1 MRVAELRTP
10 PTLSPMI
17 DLRRLQTSIQ
27 VSFLVSNW
35 RILLTLLAGCL
46 LAGTAVG
53 VVVAALSP
61 LVALAL
67 VVGVAGGL
75 LMLRSVQWGL
85 YATVAVAILLPFAAI
100 PINVGF
106 KPTFLDLMLGA
117 VFVVWFMTLAA
128 DRVRALRVAPVAPLV
143 LAFLVMALAAFVGG
157 LQHSGLDKNT
167 LRRFGEVLISIA
179 LFFAVVDHVR
189 RRRQLEGLAVV
200 IILCGFISALIAL
213 FLYLIPDAA
222 AIRLLSL
229 LGRFDYPVGPG
240 VLRFIEDNPALPQ
253 RATSTAVDPNVY
265 GGMLILLI
273 SFTAPQM
280 AAPHPLLPRWATLG
294 ILATMGLALVLTFS
308 RGAMVGLVVALTP
321 VMLLRY
327 RRLIPYALGA
337 GLLLLL
343 LPQAQGYIAHFV
355 AGLRGEDLATQM
367 RFGEYKDALLLI
379 QRYPWFGVGFSGSP
393 DIDLYVGV
401 SSVYLLMAEQMGLI
415 GLGVF
420 LLLMLTFFLYAALA
434 IRRLRGDP
442 RVEPI
447 LLGLV
452 SGVVGAMFGGIFDH
466 YFFNITFIHSVTL
479 FWLFVGLAM
488 AAAQIGFEERAGT
501 APPAEVAAA
510 LPRRLA
516 WLEPLRLIIRGAEV
530 PQDILDSARLT
541 IPELKAE
548 MAVYLYAQGRLS
560 IGKARELAGMS
571 LWEFRQLLASRRI
584 APHYDEVDLHQDVE
598 TLRELGRLSRSNSQI
613 PHLVDR

>member
-1 MRVAELRTP
+1 
-10 PTLSPMI
+10 MI
-17 DLRRLQTSIQ
+17 HLRRLQTSVQ

-35 RILLTLLAGCL
+35 RVLLALLAGCL
-46 LAGTAVG
+46 LAGAAVG

-67 VVGVAGGL
+67 LVGAAAAL

-85 YATVAVAILLPFAAI
+85 YATVAVAILLPFAAVPVSI
-100 PINVGF
+100 GF
-106 KPTFLDLMLGA
+106 KPTFLDLTLGI
-117 VFVVWFMTLAA
+117 VFVVWFMTLASG
-128 DRVRALRVAPVAPLV
+128 RVRALRVAPVAPFV
-143 LAFLVMALAAFVGG
+143 LAFLVVALAAFVGG
-157 LQHSGLDKNT
+157 LQHAELDKNT

-189 RRRQLEGLAVV
+189 QRRQLEGLAVV
-200 IILCGFISALIAL
+200 IILCGLVSALIAL
-213 FLYLIPDAA
+213 FLYVIPDGA
-222 AIRLLSL
+222 AIRLLSM
-229 LGRFDYPVGPG
+229 LGRFDYPAGPG

-273 SFTAPQM
+273 AFAAPQL
-280 AAPHPLLPRWATLG
+280 AAPRPLMPRWVTLG
-294 ILATMGLALVLTFS
+294 ILAAMGLALVLTFS

-321 VMLLRY
+321 LMFLRY
-327 RRLIPYALGA
+327 RRLIPYVLGA

-343 LPQAQGYIAHFV
+343 LPQAQAYVLHFI

-379 QRYPWFGVGFSGSP
+379 ERYPWFGVGFSGSP
-393 DIDLYVGV
+393 EIDLYVGV

-420 LLLMLTFFLYAALA
+420 LLLMLAFFVYALLA
-434 IRRLRGDP
+434 IRRLQGDP

-452 SGVVGAMFGGIFDH
+452 SGVLGALFGGIFDH
-466 YFFNITFIHSVTL
+466 YFFNIAFIHSVTL

-488 AAAQIGFEERAGT
+488 AAARIGFEERAGT
-501 APPAEVAAA
+501 APVAPASQP
-510 LPRRLA
+510 LPRHLA
-516 WLEPLRLIIRGAEV
+516 WLGPVWLIFRGA
-530 PQDILDSARLT
+530 Q
-541 IPELKAE
+541 
-548 MAVYLYAQGRLS
+548 
-560 IGKARELAGMS
+560 
-571 LWEFRQLLASRRI
+571 AS
-584 APHYDEVDLHQDVE
+584 
-598 TLRELGRLSRSNSQI
+598 SRW
-613 PHLVDR
+613 

>member
-1 MRVAELRTP
+1 
-10 PTLSPMI
+10 MI
-17 DLRRLQTSIQ
+17 DLRQLQISIR

-35 RILLTLLAGCL
+35 RVLVALLAGCL
-46 LAGTAVG
+46 LAGGAVG
-53 VVVAALSP
+53 AGVAALSP

-67 VVGVAGGL
+67 VVGAVGGL

-85 YATVAVAILLPFAAI
+85 YATIAVAILLPFAAV
-100 PINVGF
+100 PVNVGF
-106 KPTFLDLMLGA
+106 KPTFLDLTLGM

-128 DRVRALRVAPVAPLV
+128 GRVRALRVAPVAPLV
-143 LAFLVMALAAFVGG
+143 LAFLVIALAAFVGG
-157 LQHSGLDKNT
+157 LQHAGLDKNT
-167 LRRFGEVLISIA
+167 LRRFGEVLTSIA
-179 LFFAVVDHVR
+179 LFFALVDHVR
-189 RRRQLEGLAVV
+189 QRRQLEGVAVV
-200 IILCGFISALIAL
+200 IILCGFLSALIAL
-213 FLYLIPDAA
+213 FLYVIPNAT
-222 AIRLLSL
+222 AIRLLSM

-273 SFTAPQM
+273 AFAAPQL
-280 AAPHPLLPRWATLG
+280 ATSRPLLPRWATPG

-308 RGAMVGLVVALTP
+308 RGAMVGLVVALAP
-321 VMLLRY
+321 LMLLRY
-327 RRLIPYALGA
+327 RRLIPYVLAA

-343 LPQAQGYIAHFV
+343 LPQAQGYISHFI

-379 QRYPWFGVGFSGSP
+379 RRYPWFGVGFSGSP

-415 GLGVF
+415 GVGVF
-420 LLLMLTFFLYAALA
+420 LLLMLTFFLYAILA
-434 IRRLRGDP
+434 IRRLRGDR

-452 SGVVGAMFGGIFDH
+452 SAVLGAMFGGIFDH

-488 AAAQIGFEERAGT
+488 AAARIGFEEQAGT
-501 APPAEVAAA
+501 APVAAPPPS
-510 LPRRLA
+510 LPRSLA
-516 WLEPLRLIIRGAEV
+516 WLGPLWVILHGAEV
-530 PQDILDSARLT
+530 P
-541 IPELKAE
+541 
-548 MAVYLYAQGRLS
+548 GRS
-560 IGKARELAGMS
+560 
-571 LWEFRQLLASRRI
+571 
-584 APHYDEVDLHQDVE
+584 
-598 TLRELGRLSRSNSQI
+598 
-613 PHLVDR
+613 